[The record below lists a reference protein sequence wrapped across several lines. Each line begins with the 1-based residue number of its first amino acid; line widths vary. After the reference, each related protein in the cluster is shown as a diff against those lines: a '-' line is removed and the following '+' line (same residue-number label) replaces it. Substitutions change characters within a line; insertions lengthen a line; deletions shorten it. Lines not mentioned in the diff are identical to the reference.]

1 MAENVL
7 LPSENSF
14 KRLLQIIKENESN
27 NGHQFYI
34 ESYCQT
40 TPLFEINSNLLSI
53 EFDKLITIH
62 SKIIPKNILW
72 SSLVDSRINQIDF
85 KDNYKNILEKI
96 GESNFESVRYSDVK
110 YENYRLLFHYFKD
123 IFSNDFISLILVI
136 KGTPENP
143 MDIINFD
150 VSIEK

>member
-1 MAENVL
+1 MSENVL

-14 KRLLQIIKENESN
+14 KRLLQIIKEKESN
-27 NGHQFYI
+27 NSPQFYI

-62 SKIIPKNILW
+62 SNIIPKNILW
-72 SSLVDSRINQIDF
+72 FSLVDSRINQIDF
-85 KDNYKNILEKI
+85 KDNYKKILEKT
-96 GESNFESVRYSDVK
+96 GEFNFELVGYSDVK

-123 IFSNDFISLILVI
+123 NLSNDFSSLIVVI
-136 KGTPENP
+136 KGIPENP
-143 MDIINFD
+143 TDIINFD
-150 VSIEK
+150 DTNLK